1 MSQCYNG
8 SIEGTL
14 AHTSFY
20 VDFIKHTLLSA
31 GFDPIKIFELVVL
44 EQEVLILTL
53 IWWVD
58 WKPYYLPAFQISE
71 YEQCC
76 IDWGPCL
83 QLHAKGSDFLDWA
96 MADLVAFLFVFHSKN

>member
-1 MSQCYNG
+1 MVVNWMMDC
-8 SIEGTL
+8 L
-14 AHTSFY
+14 
-20 VDFIKHTLLSA
+20 
-31 GFDPIKIFELVVL
+31 ELVAL

-76 IDWGPCL
+76 IDLGPCL
-83 QLHAKGSDFLDWA
+83 QLHEEGRGFLDWA
-96 MADLVAFLFVFHSKN
+96 MADLVAYLFVFHSKS